1 MSVEMVAFDVAG
13 TVLNDDGLVISAFR
27 NAFEATQPDL
37 AHTWRTMDPV
47 CDRHYGSIKD
57 PCLYRTFG
65 RC

>member
-37 AHTWRTMDPV
+37 WPTHGEQWTQYAIDT
-47 CDRHYGSIKD
+47 
-57 PCLYRTFG
+57 
-65 RC
+65 